1 MVDITKSPGGLHI
14 AIVGSGAAAMAAAL
28 RAADGGARVTLIEA
42 APEIGGTCV
51 NVGCIPSKILLRAA
65 EVAHWAAAHPF
76 DGLERARFGL
86 APARLHAQR
95 QARVDALRA
104 AKYESI
110 LAAQPNITLIEGHA
124 RFEDAHTLLV
134 TRADGRP
141 LAVKADRI
149 LIATG
154 RRPALPPLP
163 GLAGTPYWTSTEAL
177 ASETLPAQLLVVG
190 GGAVALELAQAFLRL
205 GSQVTL
211 LARGGLLSRED
222 AAIGAGLEKLLAA
235 EGMRVVTQASIN
247 TVHYDGTRFAIA
259 TDSETF
265 TGDRLLIA
273 TGRRPNT
280 DTLDLARAGV
290 AVDTHGAIR
299 VDAYLRT
306 NVAHIYA
313 AGDCTDAPQLVYV
326 AAAAGTRAAINMLGG
341 EATLDLATVPAVI
354 FTDPQVATV
363 GLTEAQAQ
371 AQGLA
376 AESRTLALDQVPR
389 ALANFDPRGFIKLV
403 ADRHTGLLLGAHIL
417 APNAGEAIQSAAL
430 ALRARLTVHA
440 LADQLFPYLTLVE
453 GVKLTAQAFRQ
464 DVRQLSCCAG

>member
-1 MVDITKSPGGLHI
+1 MSAHAGLHI
-14 AIVGSGAAAMAAAL
+14 AIIGSGAAAFAAAL
-28 RAADGGARVTLIEA
+28 RAAAGGARVTMIEA
-42 APEIGGTCV
+42 AANIGGTCV
-51 NVGCIPSKILLRAA
+51 NVGCVPSKILLRAA
-65 EVAHWAAAHPF
+65 EAAHLAGAHPF
-76 DGLERARFGL
+76 AGL
-86 APARLHAQR
+86 AHARLDISPAQLYAQR
-95 QARVDALRA
+95 QARVEELRQT
-104 AKYESI
+104 KYESI
-110 LAAQPNITLIEGHA
+110 LAGQPNIALVKGLA
-124 RFEDAHTLLV
+124 RFDDAHTLLV
-134 TRADGRP
+134 ARADGRR

-154 RRPALPPLP
+154 RRPAIPPLT

-177 ASETLPAQLLVVG
+177 ASETVPVQLLVIG

-222 AAIGAGLEKLLAA
+222 PAIAAGLEKSLAA
-235 EGMRVVTQASIN
+235 EGMRVVTQASIR
-247 TVHYDGTRFAIA
+247 TVRHDGARFSVT
-259 TDSETF
+259 TDHEIF
-265 TGDRLLIA
+265 TGERLLLA

-280 DTLDLARAGV
+280 DALGLERAGV
-290 AVDTHGAIR
+290 ALDARGAIS
-299 VDAYLRT
+299 VDAHLRT
-306 NVAHIYA
+306 NIAHIYA
-313 AGDCTDAPQLVYV
+313 AGDCTDAPQFVYV

-341 EATLDLATVPAVI
+341 DATLDLATVPAVI

-363 GLTEAQAQ
+363 GLSETQAQ

-376 AESRTLALDQVPR
+376 TVSRTLALDQVPR
-389 ALANFDPRGFIKLV
+389 ALANFDTRGFVKLV
-403 ADRHTGLLLGAHIL
+403 ADRHAGLLLGAHIL

-453 GVKLTAQAFRQ
+453 GLKLAAQAFRQ